1 MYEEDELN
9 NYIFI
14 IIIQPYGNCKISSD
28 ILVRRSAHKIVFV
41 ERRTSDMPH
50 IEGNDDGHGNGGRGT
65 ISRLNGSGVFDGSE
79 IGFGMKG
86 QSNSNIQIYREQH
99 RQETHI

>member
-1 MYEEDELN
+1 
-9 NYIFI
+9 
-14 IIIQPYGNCKISSD
+14 
-28 ILVRRSAHKIVFV
+28 
-41 ERRTSDMPH
+41 MPH
-50 IEGNDDGHGNGGRGT
+50 IEGNDDGHGYGVRGT
-65 ISRLNGSGVFDGSE
+65 ISRLNSSGVFGRIE